1 MLSEIS
7 IALIDSGV
15 TKTACWA
22 AIGLIGFAF
31 YQYVIKDKR

>member
-7 IALIDSGV
+7 IALTDSGV
-15 TKTACWA
+15 TKTAFWL

-31 YQYVIKDKR
+31 CRYVIGDKR